1 MPKKIDY
8 TLTPEE
14 LVIIE
19 NAMQEHEDR
28 RIRERA
34 CIIYLLHLGQN
45 HDEIAD
51 QLSISKGKVYWCHK
65 RWRKEGLAGLS
76 DKYRSG
82 RPAAV
87 DETYQNLILE
97 ALEKDPQDLGFE
109 FTGWNTPRLLN
120 YLEKTT
126 GMRVHEKTLRTL
138 VTDMGYVYHYKHGLV
153 PGKSQIIYSV

>member
-8 TLTPEE
+8 SLTPEE

-19 NAMQEHEDR
+19 NAIQGHEDR
-28 RIRERA
+28 RVSERA
-34 CIIYLLHLGQN
+34 RIIYLLHLGEN
-45 HDEIAD
+45 HDDIAE
-51 QLSISKGKVYWCHK
+51 QLSISKGKVYWWHK
-65 RWRKEGLAGLS
+65 RWRIEGLMGLS

-87 DETYQNLILE
+87 DETYQNLLVE

-109 FTGWNTPRLLN
+109 FKGWNTPRLLN

-126 GMRVHEKTLRTL
+126 GTRIHEKTLRTL

-153 PGKSQIIYSV
+153 PSHAQMTYGA